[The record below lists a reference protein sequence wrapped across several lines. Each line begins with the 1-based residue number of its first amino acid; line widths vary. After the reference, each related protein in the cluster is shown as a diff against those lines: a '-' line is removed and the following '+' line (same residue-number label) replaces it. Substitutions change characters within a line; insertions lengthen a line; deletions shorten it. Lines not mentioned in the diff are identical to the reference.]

1 MSKIPRY
8 YINIKTINIKIN
20 ITMNIKMTSIY
31 NKLCNKQDEFLVF

>member
-31 NKLCNKQDEFLVF
+31 NKLWNKQDEFLVF